1 MSPVTG
7 VYAQEE
13 NSSGIEN
20 TTVKGAKGDVSTSGD
35 EDPAVVS
42 EEGEN
47 ITVEGNVT
55 TTGDASAGVI
65 GENDSNITVNGDIR
79 WLH

>member
-1 MSPVTG
+1 MKRKKWLALGLTVALVMSPVTG

-42 EEGEN
+42 EEVRKYHSWG
-47 ITVEGNVT
+47 
-55 TTGDASAGVI
+55 
-65 GENDSNITVNGDIR
+65 
-79 WLH
+79 

>member
-1 MSPVTG
+1 MKRKKWLALGLTVALVMSPVTG

-47 ITVEGNVT
+47 ITVEVM
-55 TTGDASAGVI
+55 
-65 GENDSNITVNGDIR
+65 
-79 WLH
+79 